1 MGEFLR
7 LCYILCLWSEKK
19 QRIYFPRVLRKQ
31 IQSTESQSLTAQAG
45 SVSRT
50 PKNKGLSFSPHQAM
64 PLYPSSRSIIAVSQW
79 KRSLWTQHRWS
90 CRGTDGLFSKSAA
103 KTNSVDWISITA
115 QAGSVSRTPKN
126 KGLSFSPH
134 QAMPLYPSS
143 RSIIAVQVVL
153 VNSTS
158 MILPRHGCTC
168 RFFSAV
174 SPAKWLPQQFTQPS
188 AWIAALKLHNGRKPG
203 SRFKREQLTIVI

>member
-45 SVSRT
+45 SVCRT

-64 PLYPSSRSIIAVSQW
+64 PLYPSSRSIIAV
-79 KRSLWTQHRWS
+79 KE
-90 CRGTDGLFSKSAA
+90 
-103 KTNSVDWISITA
+103 
-115 QAGSVSRTPKN
+115 
-126 KGLSFSPH
+126 
-134 QAMPLYPSS
+134 
-143 RSIIAVQVVL
+143 VL

-168 RFFSAV
+168 RLFSAV